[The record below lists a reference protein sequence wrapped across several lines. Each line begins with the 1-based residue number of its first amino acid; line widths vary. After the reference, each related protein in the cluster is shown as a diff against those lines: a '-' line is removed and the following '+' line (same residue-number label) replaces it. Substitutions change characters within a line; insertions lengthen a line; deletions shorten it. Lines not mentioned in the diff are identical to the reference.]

1 MTHFSCSR
9 REEAKRFYKGI
20 KQLHRET
27 VFFCTIAKAKAGASV
42 TSAWKAE
49 VLSSTIRP
57 RNAVG
62 RGPEAFVGGAKPARS
77 APPAHGWGVP
87 LWGSLTVSPR
97 S

>member
-1 MTHFSCSR
+1 MAHFSCSR
-9 REEAKRFYKGI
+9 REEAKRFYEGV
-20 KQLHRET
+20 KQLHRER
-27 VFFCTIAKAKAGASV
+27 VFFRTIAKTKAGASV

-57 RNAVG
+57 RSAVG
-62 RGPEAFVGGAKPARS
+62 RGPEALVGGAELARS

-87 LWGSLTVSPR
+87 LWDPLTVLPR